1 MSPHLILRVVSKLLI
16 PIIVVFGFYVQFH
29 GDFGPGGGFQ
39 AGVIVAVG
47 VILYALIFGMEE
59 ARRAVPPAAVRY
71 LMAAGVL
78 LFAGVGVATL
88 LMNGAG
94 EPVNFLD
101 YDALHPDQ
109 SHHTGQHYGI
119 LLIELGVLFTVSSV
133 MLAIFY
139 AFAGRIPDLPDEDW

>member
-16 PIIVVFGFYVQFH
+16 PMIVVFGLYVQFH

-39 AGVIVAVG
+39 AGVIVAVAI
-47 VILYALIFGMEE
+47 ILYALIFGMDE
-59 ARRAVPPAAVRY
+59 ARRAVPPSVVQYGAAF
-71 LMAAGVL
+71 GL
-78 LFAGVGVATL
+78 LLYAGVGVATL
-88 LMNGAG
+88 FMDGTG
-94 EPVNFLD
+94 GSVNFLD

-119 LLIELGVLFTVSSV
+119 LLVEIGVLCTVSSV